1 MMVMGF
7 SSGIGGSLDLATSK
21 SFMLLNGNRPP
32 RSRLPVA
39 EKCRDAAASGDYSR
53 IFPRP
58 GARLPGGAADA
69 DGRPRRTDHRPRA
82 GDAVRHRKGGA
93 NTSGRG
99 GTREPGRRENRVAV
113 MV

>member
-21 SFMLLNGNRPP
+21 SFTLLNGNRPS

-39 EKCRDAAASGDYSR
+39 EKCRDAAAFGDYSR
-53 IFPRP
+53 IPRP

-69 DGRPRRTDHRPRA
+69 DGRPRRTDRRPRA
-82 GDAVRHRKGGA
+82 GDAVRHLNGGA
-93 NTSGRG
+93 NTGGRG